1 MTSRIYLDY
10 NASAPLANSAKTAMA
25 AAFELSGNPS
35 SVHSSGRHVR
45 AALEQAREQLAEFV
59 GVRPQDVIWTSGGTE
74 ANNLALTPSLFA
86 RDKQE
91 EVTLYVSAIEHP
103 SVLNGMR
110 FPKERIKLIPVT
122 PSGVIDLAWLES
134 ELTHNL
140 SEQGL
145 SEAELAE
152 GLAPGS
158 QPLLVSVMLANNE
171 TGVLQPIK
179 ELSELVHKAGGL
191 LHSDC
196 VQGFGKH
203 PIHMDEL
210 GADLISVSAHKVGGP
225 QGVGALIVRD
235 AGVVLRDPLVAGGGQ
250 ELKRRGGTENVLGI
264 VGFGAA
270 IEEMKT
276 STQTE
281 QARLQSLRD
290 DLEAALQKAAPD
302 AVIFGKGQ
310 DRLPHVCCFGVAGM
324 MAETQVIQLDLAGI
338 AVSSG
343 SACSS
348 GKVEQSHVL
357 KAMGVDEAL
366 SFSALR
372 VSLGADTKQSD
383 LDEFVTVWTRLY
395 QKAKPDLKTDNAA
408 A

>member
-10 NASAPLANSAKTAMA
+10 NASAPLCSSAKTAMT

-45 AALEQAREQLAEFV
+45 AAVEQAREQLAEFV

-74 ANNLALTPSLFA
+74 ANNLALTPSLFP
-86 RDKQE
+86 REMQE

-103 SVLNGMR
+103 AVLNGMR
-110 FPKERIKLIPVT
+110 FPKERIKIIPVT

-134 ELTHNL
+134 ELTQNL
-140 SEQGL
+140 PE
-145 SEAELAE
+145 EELTE
-152 GLAPGS
+152 DRAPGT

-171 TGVLQPIK
+171 TGVMQPIK
-179 ELSELVHKAGGL
+179 KLSELVHKVGGL

-196 VQGFGKH
+196 VQGFGKQ
-203 PIHMDEL
+203 PIHMGEL
-210 GADLISVSAHKVGGP
+210 GADLISVSAHKIGGP
-225 QGVGALIVRD
+225 QGVGAVIVRD
-235 AGVVLRDPLVAGGGQ
+235 ADIILRDPLVAGGGQ

-264 VGFGAA
+264 IGFGAA
-270 IEEMKT
+270 IKEIKNA
-276 STQTE
+276 QAE
-281 QARLQSLRD
+281 QARVQILRD
-290 DLEAALQKAAPD
+290 NMETALQDAAPE
-302 AVIFGKGQ
+302 VQVFGQDQ

-372 VSLGADTKQSD
+372 VSLGTDTQQSD